1 MSAEVTVTSANFDT
15 EVLKSPIPVLVDFWA
30 EWCPPCKMIA
40 PVLEEVAEAYKT
52 RAKVGKVNVDQQR
65 DLASQYGISSIPSLL
80 IFKDGKLVKQ
90 QAGAIPRSDIEALLK
105 PYL

>member
-1 MSAEVTVTSANFDT
+1 MSAEVTLTSANFDT

-30 EWCPPCKMIA
+30 DWCMPCKMIA
-40 PVLEEVAEAYKT
+40 PVIEEVANAYKT
-52 RAKVGKVNVDQQR
+52 KAKVGKVNVDQQR
-65 DLASQYGISSIPSLL
+65 ELASKYGISSIPSLL

-90 QAGAIPRSDIEALLK
+90 QTGAVPRSDIEALLK